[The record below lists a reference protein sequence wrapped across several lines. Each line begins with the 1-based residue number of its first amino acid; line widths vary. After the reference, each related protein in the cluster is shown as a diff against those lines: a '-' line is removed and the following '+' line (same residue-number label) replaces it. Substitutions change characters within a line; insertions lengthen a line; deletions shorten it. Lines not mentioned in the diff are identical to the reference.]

1 MAYNNLSGTVA
12 QPNKMLPRKD
22 ANGRVV
28 VPIISG
34 SLSTSDAAEVI
45 NIPRVSNATNNSIL
59 TNVGGDANTL
69 TCESNLKFDGTTL
82 NVVGDI
88 TASIGVSANTLY
100 AGESFFT
107 GTVRVS
113 ASGGLII
120 TGSITPSGSNAFS
133 LGSANN
139 RWKELFV
146 GTGSIHIGT
155 NGATIASNNAQD
167 IITFNKTLSSSM
179 NISASA
185 FYGDGSNLINV
196 KADHVVAEGPAFSVQ
211 FHDGADGDLTG
222 SANLTFQNNILNL
235 GGGLRLPRRTL
246 TATATAS
253 ATDYFVGI
261 DTTSNPVDFRLP
273 NAASLLSGQTFIIK
287 DEGGIAHTNNIT
299 ILASGSQTIDGQNSI
314 VLESPFASVQ
324 LYCNGTNKYF
334 IY

>member
-82 NVVGDI
+82 SVVGD
-88 TASIGVSANTLY
+88 
-100 AGESFFT
+100 
-107 GTVRVS
+107 VS
-113 ASGGLII
+113 ASI
-120 TGSITPSGSNAFS
+120 
-133 LGSANN
+133 
-139 RWKELFV
+139 
-146 GTGSIHIGT
+146 
-155 NGATIASNNAQD
+155 
-167 IITFNKTLSSSM
+167 